1 MAVQTYN
8 IPEISINGVDID
20 NYVVVETT
28 LHKELLKPAVLNFTI
43 RKKVLADNES
53 DIRLDI
59 ASSLLGRE
67 VCMELTTL
75 RRDSEMETQSEDM
88 MFNGIIFGVNANR
101 NRIGQTTYIHITA
114 YSPDYLLVDNPHCT
128 SFEDTT
134 LRGIIEQSV
143 SPYNGTLDVEINT
156 RETDIQHYVVQYNET
171 TYQFLSRLAQRY
183 GEFMFY
189 DRGRMYFGRPPIGD
203 RIDLYPDVDILGFSY
218 DLNMEHTDFLH
229 AQHDY
234 LQYENIT
241 DDGYRNAS
249 MPMHHLTDAVFDA
262 SHSAF
267 KKQTLQ
273 SIHSALQEDSTFM
286 QLQSSTTVEGLGAK
300 ARMAT
305 CRMRTNRADICIGD
319 RLTIKEKASGE
330 SINVDHEELLVVGV
344 TYHATINGHF
354 ENEVVTIPAKSE
366 YPPYLNV
373 DLYPIC
379 ESQRAQVVDN
389 KDPEQ
394 LGRIRVRFL
403 WQQLQDSEMIS
414 PWIRISQPHGGD
426 DKGFY
431 FIPEIG
437 EEVMVAFENGNAER
451 PYVVGTLYH
460 GKQRPGRPWYN
471 DDNNIKA
478 IRTRDGHTIEI
489 HDEDPGGYIRIY
501 DYQKENYILTFST
514 DEKLIK
520 LESTGNIELYAQNN
534 IIMQAGNNIEMTAD
548 VNEIVQVGND
558 RVTTVNNDD
567 TEHIGN
573 NQNMRVANDQA
584 LSVGNSQSEEIG
596 NNKRLTVT
604 NNSQS
609 TIGANKYTEVNENT
623 VLAAKNI
630 RMDAEEKM
638 LIYSEKHDQISGK
651 EMNIEGGNKI
661 NIHASNIKIN

>member
-143 SPYNGTLDVEINT
+143 SPYNGTLDVEIDT

-300 ARMAT
+300 ARMTT

-354 ENEVVTIPAKSE
+354 ENEVVAIPAKSE

-379 ESQRAQVVDN
+379 ESQRALVVDN

-520 LESTGNIELYAQNN
+520 LESTGNIELYAKND
-534 IIMQAGNNIEMTAD
+534 IIMQAGHDIIAVANHDVSETA
-548 VNEIVQVGND
+548 GND
-558 RVTTVNNDD
+558 FFMSAGNDMQRSADNDIREYADNDRNTNIGHND
-567 TEHIGN
+567 TINISENQFVSIGDSKDDRIA
-573 NQNMRVANDQA
+573 QKLQITA
-584 LSVGNSQSEEIG
+584 E
-596 NNKRLTVT
+596 
-604 NNSQS
+604 
-609 TIGANKYTEVNENT
+609 
-623 VLAAKNI
+623 NI
-630 RMDAEEKM
+630 RIEAEKQM
-638 LIYSEKHDQISGK
+638 LQYSETHHQKAEK
-651 EMNIEGGNKI
+651 EMAINAGQKI
-661 NIHASNIKIN
+661 DIKASIVKTN

>member
-143 SPYNGTLDVEINT
+143 SPYNGTLDVEIDP
-156 RETDIQHYVVQYNET
+156 RESDIQHYVVQYNET
-171 TYQFLSRLAQRY
+171 TYQFLARLAQRY
-183 GEFMFY
+183 GEFMFH

-300 ARMAT
+300 ARMTT

-460 GKQRPGRPWYN
+460 GKQRPGRPWHN

-520 LESTGNIELYAQNN
+520 LESTGNIELYAKND
-534 IIMQAGNNIEMTAD
+534 IIMQAGHDIIAVANHDVSETA
-548 VNEIVQVGND
+548 GND
-558 RVTTVNNDD
+558 FFMSAGNDMQRSADNDIREYADNDRNTNIGHND
-567 TEHIGN
+567 TINISENQFVSIGDSKDDRIA
-573 NQNMRVANDQA
+573 QKLQITA
-584 LSVGNSQSEEIG
+584 E
-596 NNKRLTVT
+596 
-604 NNSQS
+604 
-609 TIGANKYTEVNENT
+609 
-623 VLAAKNI
+623 NI
-630 RMDAEEKM
+630 RIEAEKQM
-638 LIYSEKHDQISGK
+638 LQYSETHHQKAEK
-651 EMNIEGGNKI
+651 EMAINAGQKI
-661 NIHASNIKIN
+661 DIKASIVKTN

>member
-75 RRDSEMETQSEDM
+75 RRNSEMETQSEDM

-143 SPYNGTLDVEINT
+143 SPYNGTLDVEIDT

-234 LQYENIT
+234 LQYANIT
-241 DDGYRNAS
+241 DEGYRNAS
-249 MPMHHLTDAVFDA
+249 MPLHHLTDAVFDA
-262 SHSAF
+262 SHSSF

-273 SIHSALQEDSTFM
+273 SIHSAIQEDSTFM

-319 RLTIKEKASGE
+319 RLTIKERASEE

-354 ENEVVTIPAKSE
+354 ENEVVAIPAKSE

-379 ESQRAQVVDN
+379 ESQRALVVDN

-394 LGRIRVRFL
+394 LGRIRVSFI
-403 WQQLQDSEMIS
+403 WQQLQSNDMIT
-414 PWIRISQPHGGD
+414 PWLRISQSHGGD

-460 GKQRPGRPWYN
+460 GKQRPGHPWYN
-471 DDNNIKA
+471 DNNNIKA

-520 LESTGNIELYAQNN
+520 LESTGNIELYAKND
-534 IIMQAGNNIEMTAD
+534 IIMQAGHDIIAVANHDVSETA
-548 VNEIVQVGND
+548 GND
-558 RVTTVNNDD
+558 FFMSAGNDMQRSADNDIREYADNDRNTNIGHND
-567 TEHIGN
+567 TINISENQFVSIGDSKDDRIA
-573 NQNMRVANDQA
+573 QKLQITA
-584 LSVGNSQSEEIG
+584 E
-596 NNKRLTVT
+596 
-604 NNSQS
+604 
-609 TIGANKYTEVNENT
+609 
-623 VLAAKNI
+623 NI
-630 RMDAEEKM
+630 RIEAEKQI
-638 LIYSEKHDQISGK
+638 LQYSETHHQKAEK
-651 EMNIEGGNKI
+651 EMAINAGQKI
-661 NIHASNIKIN
+661 DIKASIVKTN

>member
-75 RRDSEMETQSEDM
+75 RRDSEMETKSEDM

-143 SPYNGTLDVEINT
+143 SPYNGTLDVEIDP
-156 RETDIQHYVVQYNET
+156 RESDIQHYVVQYNET
-171 TYQFLSRLAQRY
+171 TYQFLARLAQRY

-300 ARMAT
+300 ARMTT

-520 LESTGNIELYAQNN
+520 LESTGNIELYAKND
-534 IIMQAGNNIEMTAD
+534 IIMQAGHDIIAVANHDVSETAGNDMSLEAGNDQHRVADNDITERSGHNRTTNIGLNDTLNVSMNQFITIGDNKDETISNILQISSNNI
-548 VNEIVQVGND
+548 
-558 RVTTVNNDD
+558 RV
-567 TEHIGN
+567 E
-573 NQNMRVANDQA
+573 
-584 LSVGNSQSEEIG
+584 
-596 NNKRLTVT
+596 
-604 NNSQS
+604 
-609 TIGANKYTEVNENT
+609 
-623 VLAAKNI
+623 AKNQLFEYSNEHQQK
-630 RMDAEEKM
+630 AESQMSLNAGNRIDIK
-638 LIYSEKHDQISGK
+638 SGVVK
-651 EMNIEGGNKI
+651 VQ
-661 NIHASNIKIN
+661 

>member
-20 NYVVVETT
+20 NYVVVEAT

-143 SPYNGTLDVEINT
+143 SPYNGTLDVEIDP
-156 RETDIQHYVVQYNET
+156 RESDIQHYVVQYNET
-171 TYQFLSRLAQRY
+171 TYQFLARLAQRY

-249 MPMHHLTDAVFDA
+249 MHMHHLTDAVFDA

-300 ARMAT
+300 ARMTT

-460 GKQRPGRPWYN
+460 GKQRPGHPWYN

-520 LESTGNIELYAQNN
+520 LESTGNIELYAKND
-534 IIMQAGNNIEMTAD
+534 IIMQAGHDIIAVANHDVSETA
-548 VNEIVQVGND
+548 GND
-558 RVTTVNNDD
+558 FFMSAGNDMQRSADNDIREYADNDRNTNIGHND
-567 TEHIGN
+567 TINISENQFVSIGDSKDDRIA
-573 NQNMRVANDQA
+573 QKLQITA
-584 LSVGNSQSEEIG
+584 E
-596 NNKRLTVT
+596 
-604 NNSQS
+604 
-609 TIGANKYTEVNENT
+609 
-623 VLAAKNI
+623 NI
-630 RMDAEEKM
+630 RIEAEKQM
-638 LIYSEKHDQISGK
+638 LQYSETHHQKAEK
-651 EMNIEGGNKI
+651 EMAINAGQKI
-661 NIHASNIKIN
+661 DIKASIVKTN